1 MTDTRPSPLDDIVH
15 RMEAMMDE
23 KIERDNSD
31 WAAKFQQVHEH
42 TQAALM
48 GYTNDR
54 WEVLD
59 KKIDAQYEMVAER
72 SERWPEM
79 MEKLDRVLE
88 SCQQR
93 PRPSEEA
100 SGTPGEKQKRMAA
113 SSVASPGDRV
123 ILE

>member
-1 MTDTRPSPLDDIVH
+1 
-15 RMEAMMDE
+15 MEC
-23 KIERDNSD
+23 
-31 WAAKFQQVHEH
+31 
-42 TQAALM
+42 
-48 GYTNDR
+48 TNDR
-54 WEVLD
+54 WEALD

-72 SERWPEM
+72 SERWTEM

-100 SGTPGEKQKRMAA
+100 SGTSGKKQKRMAA